1 MRFLFLPLLYLAL
14 LARPVVAQPP
24 DAPLTLPSVTS
35 YSLSKAKVTL
45 PADLSADRNLLLLF
59 FKRDQ
64 QDDADA
70 WIPELSKLKIRY
82 PAVAI
87 YTLPIFPRANILSRW
102 WTNASLRSG
111 APPHLD
117 PATTIPLYVD
127 KSSFLR
133 NLGITSEKQPV
144 LLVTDKSGRVL
155 GRASGRPDPAK
166 LAATEAIVGS
176 APAAHH

>member
-1 MRFLFLPLLYLAL
+1 MRFLLLSLLYLAL
-14 LARPVVAQPP
+14 LTRPALAQPP

-45 PADLSADRNLLLLF
+45 PADLSGNRNLLLLF

-64 QDDADA
+64 QEDADL
-70 WIPELSKLKIRY
+70 WITEVGKLKARD
-82 PAVAI
+82 PALGI

-111 APPHLD
+111 APPQQN

-127 KSSFLR
+127 KQSFLR
-133 NLGITSEKQPV
+133 NLRITSEKQPV

-166 LAATEAIVGS
+166 LAATEAILQAAS
-176 APAAHH
+176 PAHR